1 MATTTSKVQWI
12 TTAFAVAAAATLVP
26 IAFADPTDSDSDS
39 GGAAV
44 GSSAGQ
50 APSRSSR
57 TNRERPKSTIGAPS
71 AIGAPQTGSN
81 ESAAGSSSGSAD
93 SNGGAAA
100 GSSSS
105 SSGSGSG
112 ASSQSPGI
120 GRASTDVSAPES
132 EPSSPITSPDVPS
145 PTADVTAPLAVE
157 DEVTIIEVPLVADPD
172 LQAATFGWMQN
183 LNVDVCVLGL
193 SQRITG
199 QQSVMGSYATSSVS
213 YNSSGCG

>member
-26 IAFADPTDSDSDS
+26 IAFADPTDSDAGDS

-44 GSSAGQ
+44 GSSAGNAPTRSNRKDRSRVNDAAVAAQ
-50 APSRSSR
+50 AGDG
-57 TNRERPKSTIGAPS
+57 T
-71 AIGAPQTGSN
+71 
-81 ESAAGSSSGSAD
+81 AAGESSSGSGGSD
-93 SNGGAAA
+93 SGAAA

-112 ASSQSPGI
+112 ASSQSPGS
-120 GRASTDVSAPES
+120 GRASTDVSVPDS
-132 EPSSPITSPDVPS
+132 EPPSPISIPDVPS
-145 PTADVTAPLAVE
+145 TTADVTAPLAVE
-157 DEVTIIEVPLVADPD
+157 DDVTLIEVPLVADPD

-183 LNVDVCVLGL
+183 LNVDACVLGL

-199 QQSVMGSYATSSVS
+199 QQSVIGSYATSSVS